1 MALNNELV
9 RMRMVSLGISTASL
23 SAIAGINPNR
33 VSLFVSGTKQLP
45 NGDIE
50 RLDRTL
56 TDLTRLV
63 EAADPWPLS
72 FKDVPRIQELLERM
86 HRGEFQKSNGNELV
100 SSL

>member
-1 MALNNELV
+1 MLNNELV
-9 RMRMVSLGISTASL
+9 RMKMVSLGISTASL

-33 VSLFVSGTKQLP
+33 VSLYVSGTRQLP

-56 TDLTRLV
+56 ADLTQLV
-63 EAADPWPLS
+63 RIAVPWPLS
-72 FKDVPRIQELLERM
+72 FKDVARIQELIARM
-86 HRGEFQKSNGNELV
+86 KAGEFQKSNGHELV